1 MKTLKALF
9 LALIAILIIVPASAM
24 AVTGPMTI
32 LSIDMDPL
40 TPGIQ
45 SRLETANIG
54 DIITTDIIMDIMP
67 NGSISTINFSL
78 AYDNTEI
85 NPFGSPVMTP
95 PPGFFPLTLDGS
107 FFSSDSD
114 HFYNYGIVAIAG
126 GAGQGRYNLGRLQWE
141 VLNPVRDGLNDITP
155 YAATIDFNHDPFIIS
170 DESYDI
176 NNNPVD
182 INFVGGA
189 VAPEPV
195 STTLFLIG
203 GAGLVARRYFKK

>member
-32 LSIDMDPL
+32 LSIDMDPF
-40 TPGIQ
+40 TDGIQ
-45 SRLETANIG
+45 SRLETAHIG
-54 DIITTDIIMDIMP
+54 DIITTDIVMDIMA
-67 NGSISTINFSL
+67 GASISAFSFSIDF
-78 AYDNTEI
+78 DNTELALI
-85 NPFGSPVMTP
+85 APPVLTP
-95 PPGFFPLTLDGS
+95 LPGFFALTPG
-107 FFSSDSD
+107 FNASDANNL
-114 HFYNYGIVAIAG
+114 YNYGNVSLFAPAG
-126 GAGQGRYNLGRLQWE
+126 PGRYNLGSVQWE

-155 YAATIDFNHDPFIIS
+155 YAALSNFAHDPLILGDDSADGFGA
-170 DESYDI
+170 
-176 NNNPVD
+176 PVQLA
-182 INFVGGA
+182 FQGGA